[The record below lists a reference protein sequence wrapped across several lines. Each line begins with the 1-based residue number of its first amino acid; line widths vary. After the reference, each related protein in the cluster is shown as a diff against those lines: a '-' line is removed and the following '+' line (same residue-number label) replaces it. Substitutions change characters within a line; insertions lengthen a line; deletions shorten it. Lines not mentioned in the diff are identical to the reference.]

1 MLGWFLFLVSVII
14 SAARSKG
21 WVPYNEFTADIV
33 LFTSTIELV
42 VFSIALA
49 DKINF
54 YRAQINDSQFLALK
68 IARENERLITEQN
81 IILES
86 KVLERTKELL
96 VSNENLTH
104 LVENLQEAQA
114 QLIETEKMASLGQLT
129 AGIAHEINNPIN
141 FVKSNVKPLKLDLD
155 EVFALL
161 DKYTLLESQP
171 GNTDLATDI
180 ATYKKQIDVDF
191 IKNEIAELLAGI
203 EDGAS
208 RTAEIIQSLR
218 AFSRTDEVELKLT
231 DINKTILNTLV
242 ILRSSIPHYIE
253 ITPVLNKLPL
263 LNCYPGKINQVFM
276 NIIQNGIQ
284 AIIAK
289 KRHHKER
296 IAITTK
302 DYPEH
307 ISIEISDTGVGM
319 TEEVKQKI
327 YDPFFT
333 TKDVGEGTGLGLSI
347 VFGIIEKHKGSIEVK
362 TKPGK
367 GTSFLIML
375 PKTLT

>member
-1 MLGWFLFLVSVII
+1 
-14 SAARSKG
+14 
-21 WVPYNEFTADIV
+21 
-33 LFTSTIELV
+33 
-42 VFSIALA
+42 
-49 DKINF
+49 
-54 YRAQINDSQFLALK
+54 
-68 IARENERLITEQN
+68 
-81 IILES
+81 
-86 KVLERTKELL
+86 
-96 VSNENLTH
+96 
-104 LVENLQEAQA
+104 
-114 QLIETEKMASLGQLT
+114 

-161 DKYTLLESQP
+161 DKYALLESQP

-284 AIIAK
+284 AIVAK
-289 KRHHKER
+289 KKHQKER